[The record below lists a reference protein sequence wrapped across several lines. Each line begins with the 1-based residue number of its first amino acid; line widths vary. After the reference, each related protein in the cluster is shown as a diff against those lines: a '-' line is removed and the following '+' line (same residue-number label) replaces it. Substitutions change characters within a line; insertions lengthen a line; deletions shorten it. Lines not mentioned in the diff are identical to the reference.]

1 MVFAIVTEAK
11 CKEPVK
17 RKYTAKTA
25 REKKK
30 KKLLTGRR
38 KKKGKER
45 KRTANITWE
54 VISCRS
60 ASAASPAVD

>member
-1 MVFAIVTEAK
+1 MVSAIVTEAK

-30 KKLLTGRR
+30 KKTIDRQ
-38 KKKGKER
+38 KKEKRKER